1 MANDWTDSG
10 RRAGPAR
17 VAEVLGAWT
26 ALDGPLHRR
35 LARAL
40 RAAVERAELP
50 AGIALPPERALARA
64 LAVSRGTVA
73 AAYELLKRDGL
84 LDSRQ
89 GSGTYVRRAG
99 RPVGAAATRAN
110 LVYRGHLER
119 PQVGIDLAGAAL
131 PAAPEVLAAAE
142 EVLRH
147 DLPLLVRDSG
157 YAPLGLPALREAVAG
172 WFAGHG
178 LPTDPGQVLVTT
190 GVQQALALLADLL
203 VRPGD
208 PVLVESPTHPGA
220 LDVLRRV
227 GARLVPLRLD
237 EVEEQVARVRPRLV
251 HVVPTFA
258 TPDGRVMGEGARRQ
272 LAALATELRVP
283 VVADEVLADL
293 AIDPV
298 ATPPFLAATAGP
310 DAPLVTVGSA
320 SKTFWGGLRV
330 GWLRAPE
337 PLVAQLGRM
346 KAVADLG
353 SPLLSQAVTTHLL
366 PLAELAR
373 AARRAQLG
381 AGRAALTGALAEL
394 LPDWAWAPPAG
405 GASLWA
411 RLPAGDARVLTQA
424 AARHGVWFVP
434 GPSFSPTGGHPD
446 HLRLAFV
453 LPPERLREGVARL
466 AAAWAEGAAGGHR
479 PAAAEPASLV

>member
-1 MANDWTDSG
+1 MADDWTNSG
-10 RRAGPAR
+10 RRAGPGR
-17 VAEVLGAWT
+17 VAEVLGDWT
-26 ALDGPLHRR
+26 ALEGPLHRR
-35 LARAL
+35 LARGL

-50 AGIALPPERALARA
+50 AGVALPPERELARA

-89 GSGTYVRRAG
+89 GSGTFVRRGG
-99 RPVGAAATRAN
+99 RPVGVAAAQAN
-110 LVYRGHLER
+110 LVYRRHMDR
-119 PQVGIDLAGAAL
+119 PAAGVDLASAAL
-131 PAAPEVLAAAE
+131 PAAAEIRAAAGGVLGE
-142 EVLRH
+142 E
-147 DLPLLVRDSG
+147 LPLLLAESG

-172 WFAGHG
+172 WFGRHG
-178 LPTDPGQVLVTT
+178 LPTRPGQVLVTT

-237 EVEEQVARVRPRLV
+237 EVEEQVARVRPRLLY
-251 HVVPTFA
+251 VVPTFA
-258 TPDGRVMGEGARRQ
+258 TPDGRVMGEPARRQ
-272 LAALATELRVP
+272 LAALAAELRVP
-283 VVADEVLADL
+283 VVEDEVLADL
-293 AIDPV
+293 AVDPPPP
-298 ATPPFLAATAGP
+298 PPFLAGFATP
-310 DAPLVTVGSA
+310 DAPVVTVGSA

-337 PLVAQLGRM
+337 ALVAQLGRM
-346 KAVADLG
+346 KAIADLG
-353 SPLLSQAVTTHLL
+353 SPLLSQALAARLL
-366 PLAELAR
+366 PLAHQVSEVRGRQLAE
-373 AARRAQLG
+373 RR
-381 AGRAALTGALAEL
+381 TALATALREL
-394 LPDWAWAPPAG
+394 LPGWSWRLPPG

-411 RLPAGDARVLTQA
+411 RLPAGDARVLAQR
-424 AARHGVWFVP
+424 AARHGVSFVP
-434 GPSFSPTGGHPD
+434 GPSFSPVGGHLD

-466 AAAWAEGAAGGHR
+466 AAAWAEGPPEGDDRPAD
-479 PAAAEPASLV
+479 PAAALV